1 MAIYIWL
8 LSMAT
13 IYGYN
18 TYRAV
23 IVARQQKIQSNSLRE
38 KNKQVEKSIH
48 HNDRLISSKE
58 DIEACKRS
66 SYGQRRSLRVHKG
79 VGLKLEKLKMLEKN
93 RNGTG
98 VGEGRK

>member
-1 MAIYIWL
+1 
-8 LSMAT
+8 MAT

-23 IVARQQKIQSNSLRE
+23 IVARQQKIRSTSLRD

-58 DIEACKRS
+58 DMEACKRS
-66 SYGQRRSLRVHKG
+66 SCGQRTSLRVLKA
-79 VGLKLEKLKMLEKN
+79 VGSKLEKSKISEEVG
-93 RNGTG
+93 RCTG
-98 VGEGRK
+98 VREGRK

>member
-1 MAIYIWL
+1 
-8 LSMAT
+8 MAT

-48 HNDRLISSKE
+48 HNDKLISSKE

-66 SYGQRRSLRVHKG
+66 SSGQRTSLRVMEG
-79 VGLKLEKLKMLEKN
+79 VGLN
-93 RNGTG
+93 
-98 VGEGRK
+98 

>member
-1 MAIYIWL
+1 MAISIYGYYIMAIYIWL
-8 LSMAT
+8 LYYGYLCMAT
-13 IYGYN
+13 IYGYD
-18 TYRAV
+18 TYTGA

-66 SYGQRRSLRVHKG
+66 SYGQRTSLRVHKG
-79 VGLKLEKLKMLEKN
+79 VGLKS
-93 RNGTG
+93 
-98 VGEGRK
+98 EG